1 MSGGFGTSSEVGSVS
16 NQLHPR
22 SRMLTDSRTTRL
34 EYLYRPL
41 RECASEQGGIIGRAQ
56 RVAHAIEPSREI
68 SSAELGGGQKRCS
81 LGMGKINFVL
91 QLSVPLKHGFVWF
104 TPGRRGTKNEILSK
118 QS

>member
-1 MSGGFGTSSEVGSVS
+1 MSEGFGRTAEVGRVS
-16 NQLHPR
+16 R
-22 SRMLTDSRTTRL
+22 SRMLTDSRTTFQRTTRL
-34 EYLYRPL
+34 EYLYQPL
-41 RECASEQGGIIGRAQ
+41 RECESEQGGIIGRAQ
-56 RVAHAIEPSREI
+56 RVTQAIEPSREI

-91 QLSVPLKHGFVWF
+91 QLSVPLKHSFVWF